1 MEIFPGIGVSGAF
14 CQHHAWAFETVV
26 VFPADF
32 GNWDGTVDGIFAGVG
47 GSGMEEAERPFDD
60 LDPVGVS
67 RSGGHSFCGGEL

>member
-1 MEIFPGIGVSGAF
+1 M
-14 CQHHAWAFETVV
+14 V

-67 RSGGHSFCGGEL
+67 RSGGHSFCGSEL